1 MSEITSNTS
10 NALPTRSEVPVELTW
25 DLSTIFASLAD
36 WESAFARATTYPAR
50 LSSYKGRV
58 RRSGRILLE
67 YLQLSEEA
75 FELLGKLFYF
85 ASMSSDVDTAV
96 SATKSL
102 KDRVMKLWGDTAEA
116 CSFYTPEML
125 ALKPERLAKFIASNP
140 GLKPYQH
147 KFDEI
152 NRSRPHVRTAEVQA
166 LLATTI
172 MVNQGPSEIYGALTN
187 ADLVLPMIKGD
198 DGVEVRLTEDNY
210 GPFLDSKN
218 REVRRAAFEALFSTY
233 RGLRTSVSAM
243 YAAQVNVDIFGARSS
258 KYESSLGRAL
268 HDINVPA
275 SVYDSLVETVHA
287 NLPLLHR
294 YLELRKRI
302 LGVDELHMYDLY
314 VPLLGD
320 VDDKISY
327 ADAKETVLAALAP
340 LGEEYVNALR
350 NGFNSRWVDVMP
362 NKGKQSG
369 AYSGGGYG
377 TNPFILLNWQA
388 NIDSM
393 FTLAHEAGH
402 SMHSFFSRLNQP
414 FTYSDYTMFVAEVAS
429 TTNEALLAHYL
440 LSKTTD
446 PKMRLYIINSQL
458 EGIRTTL
465 IRQTLF
471 AEFEREAHAR
481 AEAGEPL
488 TADLLCS
495 IHKTLNEKY
504 YGAAVKVDDLIDIEW
519 ARIPHFYN
527 SFYVYQYATGISTAT
542 ALASQILNEGAPA
555 VERYLNF
562 LKSGSSDFSINLLRN
577 AGVDLSTPAP
587 IQAAFDAFAEYLA
600 MFEKEHAQ
608 LK

>member
-1 MSEITSNTS
+1 MTESTNTPP
-10 NALPTRSEVPVELTW
+10 ARSDIPVELTW
-25 DLSTIFASLAD
+25 DLTTIFPSVAD
-36 WESAFARATTYPAR
+36 WEAAFARATEFPAK
-50 LSSYKGRV
+50 LASYKGRV
-58 RRSGRILLE
+58 RRSARLLAE
-67 YLQLSEEA
+67 YLELSSEA
-75 FELLGKLFYF
+75 YQLLGKLYYY
-85 ASMSSDVDTAV
+85 ASMSSDQDTTV
-96 SATKSL
+96 SATKAL
-102 KDRVMKLWGDTAEA
+102 QERCLKLWSETSAAG
-116 CSFYTPEML
+116 SWYLPEVL
-125 ALKPERLAKFIASNP
+125 SIKPERLAKFIASSP
-140 GLKPYQH
+140 ALQARQH
-147 KFDEI
+147 EFDEI
-152 NRSRPHVRTAEVQA
+152 NRSRPHVRSHEVQE
-166 LLATTI
+166 LLAQAQ
-172 MVNQGPSEIYGALTN
+172 VVHKGPDTAYSALTN

-198 DGVEVRLTEDNY
+198 DGEDVRLTEDNY
-210 GPFLDSKN
+210 GLFLDSKN
-218 REVRRAAFEALFSTY
+218 RDVRRAAFEAMFSTY
-233 RGLRTSVSAM
+233 RGLRTTVSAM
-243 YAAQVNVDIFGARSS
+243 YAAQVNVDIFSARAG
-258 KYESSLGRAL
+258 KYSGSLAQAL
-268 HDINVPA
+268 ENINVPV

-294 YLELRKRI
+294 YLDVRKRI

-320 VDDKISY
+320 VDDKIAY
-327 ADAKETVLAALAP
+327 ADAQETVLAALAP
-340 LGEEYVNALR
+340 LGEEYVAALR
-350 NGFNSRWVDVMP
+350 AGFAARWVDVMP
-362 NKGKQSG
+362 NKGKQGG

-377 TNPFILLNWQA
+377 TNPFILLNWQG

-402 SMHSFFSRLNQP
+402 SMHSFFSRRTQP
-414 FTYSDYTMFVAEVAS
+414 FHYSDYTMFVAEVAS

-488 TADLLCS
+488 TPDLLCE
-495 IHKTLNEKY
+495 IHKALNEKY

-527 SFYVYQYATGISTAT
+527 SFYVYQYATGISAAT
-542 ALASQILNEGAPA
+542 ALARQILTEGAPA

-562 LKSGSSDFSINLLRN
+562 LKGGSSDFSINLLKG

-587 IQAAFDAFAEYLA
+587 IQAAFDAFAEYLDL
-600 MFEKEHAQ
+600 FEKEHAQ
-608 LK
+608 LGSES